1 VDEEKL
7 VGATASVAA
16 PAGDAPAL
24 QFLSFNDPIF
34 RLVKKRSVCVIFE
47 TVFTNGV
54 GQRHC
59 KISNQKEP
67 ILMKRTTSVI
77 LAMMLASSGA
87 AFGADAATLW
97 AQNCASCHGKDGSGN
112 TAMGKKLGVKD
123 YTKTQSFSDAEA
135 ANVIKNGK
143 GKMKAYGGKLS
154 DADVK
159 ALVAYVRSLKK

>member
-1 VDEEKL
+1 M
-7 VGATASVAA
+7 GAQTAYA
-16 PAGDAPAL
+16 D
-24 QFLSFNDPIF
+24 DTTRID
-34 RLVKKRSVCVIFE
+34 K
-47 TVFTNGV
+47 
-54 GQRHC
+54 
-59 KISNQKEP
+59 SNQKEP

-87 AFGADAATLW
+87 AFGAEAGALW

-123 YTKTQSFSDAEA
+123 YTKEQGFSDAEA

-143 GKMKAYGGKLS
+143 GKMKAYKGKLS